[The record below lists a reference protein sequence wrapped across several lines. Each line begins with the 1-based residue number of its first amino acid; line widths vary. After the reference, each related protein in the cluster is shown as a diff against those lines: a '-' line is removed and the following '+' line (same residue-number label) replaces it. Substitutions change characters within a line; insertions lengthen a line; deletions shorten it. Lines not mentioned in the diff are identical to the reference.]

1 MRPLVRLP
9 SDRPVER
16 LWVPEGTKGIVY
28 SDDRVWNRLGYAMGS
43 MQSSWDAPTGAQRAY
58 LREAERTASEVLSEL
73 DDLYAGEVAAF
84 RESVRAAGLTLMP
97 QEDTP
102 AIP

>member
-1 MRPLVRLP
+1 MNLLDLVRMSPGPHPFRRLLA
-9 SDRPVER
+9 RP
-16 LWVPEGTKGIVY
+16 GAA
-28 SDDRVWNRLGYAMGS
+28 VWNRLGYAMGS